1 MDVHNSDTSPA
12 IRSTCT
18 WEQNA
23 PICGGEIYRTLDGTC
38 NSPVEPIFGRAMT
51 PLQRIN
57 EATYAP
63 GSYGNPRM
71 ADNGLDLPS
80 ARLISTSG

>member
-1 MDVHNSDTSPA
+1 MDVYNSDTSPA

-23 PICGGEIYRTLDGTC
+23 PICGGEIYRPFDGTC
-38 NSPVEPIFGRAMT
+38 NSPVEPNFGRAMT

-57 EATYAP
+57 EATYAL